1 LCSESERAKYSEQGT
16 LVVSE
21 WTKREGEIM
30 RVRRWMVVLT
40 IIASLCW
47 KSCGSRVEQEKGL
60 TAAQRAEVEDGVR
73 KFTVT
78 VAQDVTREG
87 PMAWLKHFEDGP
99 EFFMAVNG
107 QLAFPSGQMAAKAIP
122 TVASKYKSIVLRWG
136 DDLRVD
142 ALTEN
147 LCVVGMS
154 YNEISEFSAEG
165 GGGKTNQSGYFT
177 GLAEKGGG
185 RWQFRDAHWSVPE
198 SAAKVP

>member
-1 LCSESERAKYSEQGT
+1 MLVLAVGAALGWQGCRSHMDRT
-16 LVVSE
+16 NP
-21 WTKREGEIM
+21 
-30 RVRRWMVVLT
+30 
-40 IIASLCW
+40 
-47 KSCGSRVEQEKGL
+47 L
-60 TAAQRAEVEDGVR
+60 TAAQRAAVEDGVR
-73 KFTVT
+73 KFTAT

-122 TVASKYKSIVLRWG
+122 TVATKYKSIVLRWG

-154 YNEISEFSAEG
+154 YNEVSEFSAEG
-165 GGGKTNQSGYFT
+165 GGRKLNQSGYFT
-177 GLAEKGGG
+177 GLAEKRGG

-198 SAAKVP
+198 SAVKTP